1 MLSSPGD
8 TDYSATLRGR
18 ILQLIIHKGSQE
30 IGGTCIQLSQDGTTI
45 LLDLGLPLRE
55 ESKPVDLSTLNPDA
69 IFVSHPHQDHYG
81 LIVDANPSIPIYMSE
96 LGKRLID
103 AARIFSHQAPLSNDF
118 HFFKPWISLDIG
130 PFKITPYLMDHS
142 SPDAFAFLVEA
153 DSKRLFYTGDL
164 RAHGRKGVLFERL
177 IENPPPDIDVLLM
190 EGTMLGRTS
199 DDFPTESAVEGK
211 IVEVIKGQRNT
222 SFVIC
227 SSQNI
232 DRLVSVFRA
241 CKRTDKFLVV
251 DVYAAWVLEQMKL
264 VSDRVPNMFWDEVKV
279 IVSNSQYQVV
289 KANPEFFGDFQNEI
303 FKPEHRIKPHE
314 IMAAPADFVQA
325 IRLSGARFIE
335 PHLGDQP
342 VNVIYSQWLGYLDG
356 DETQYG
362 ASQVNRLR
370 DDPRVNFVYAHTTG
384 HALLE
389 DLKRLVASLEP
400 KHIIPIHT
408 DCPGQFA
415 DHFENV
421 KVCEDKQEYDIGN
434 GRIQKVPK
442 TRP

>member
-55 ESKPVDLSTLNPDA
+55 ESKPVDLSTLDPDA

-118 HFFKPWISLDIG
+118 HFFKPWIPLDIG

-153 DSKRLFYTGDL
+153 YGERVFYTGDL

-177 IENPPPDIDVLLM
+177 VDNPPPDIDVLIM
-190 EGTMLGRTS
+190 EGTMLERTS
-199 DDFPTESAVEGK
+199 DDYPTESAVEEK
-211 IVEVIKGQRNT
+211 IVEIIEAQNNT
-222 SFVIC
+222 AFIIS

-232 DRLVSVFRA
+232 DRLVSAVRA
-241 CKRTDKFLVV
+241 CKRTGKTLVV
-251 DVYAAWVLEQMKL
+251 DAYTAWVLEQMKL
-264 VSDRVPNMFWDEVKV
+264 VSEKVPSMSWKEVKV
-279 IVSNSQYQVV
+279 IIPNSQYQVM
-289 KANPEFFGDFQNEI
+289 KANRDIFGDFKADVFDVDN
-303 FKPEHRIKPHE
+303 RIELAE
-314 IMAAPADFVQA
+314 IMAKPANYLQT
-325 IRLSGARFIE
+325 IRLSGSRFIVPYLE
-335 PHLGDQP
+335 EKP
-342 VNVIYSQWLGYLDG
+342 VNVIYSQWLGYLEG
-356 DETQYG
+356 DKAQFG
-362 ASQVNRLR
+362 AEVLGRLR

-384 HALLE
+384 HALLN
-389 DLKRLVASLEP
+389 DLKRVSNALRPKMLV
-400 KHIIPIHT
+400 PIHT
-408 DCPGQFA
+408 DHPEEFE
-415 DHFENV
+415 DHFQNV
-421 KVCEDKQEYDIGN
+421 FILEDGK
-434 GRIQKVPK
+434 KFTVPDSTAK
-442 TRP
+442 GVNK

>member
-18 ILQLIIHKGSQE
+18 ILQLIIQKGSQE

-81 LIVDANPSIPIYMSE
+81 LIVDADPSIPIYMSE
-96 LGKRLID
+96 LSKRLID
-103 AARIFSHQAPLSNDF
+103 AARIFSHQPPLSNDF
-118 HFFKPWISLDIG
+118 HFFKPLIPVDIG

-153 DSKRLFYTGDL
+153 DGKRLFYTGDL

-177 IENPPPDIDVLLM
+177 VEDPPPDIDVLLM
-190 EGTMLGRTS
+190 EGTMLGHTS
-199 DDFPTESAVEGK
+199 NNFPTESAVEDK
-211 IVEVIKGQRNT
+211 IVEMIKGQRNT

-241 CKRTDKFLVV
+241 CKKTGKTLVV
-251 DVYAAWVLEQMKL
+251 DVYAPWVLEQMKL

-279 IVSNSQYQVV
+279 IVPNPQYQVV
-289 KANPEFFGDFQNEI
+289 KTDPEFFGNFQNEM
-303 FKPEHRIKPHE
+303 FNPEHRIKPRE
-314 IMAAPADFVQA
+314 ILAAPADFVQA
-325 IRLSGARFIE
+325 IRLSGSKFIE
-335 PHLGDQP
+335 GYLTDSP
-342 VNVIYSQWLGYLDG
+342 VNVVYSQWLGYLEEVQD
-356 DETQYG
+356 QYG
-362 ASQVNRLR
+362 ADVLNRLR
-370 DDPRVNFVYAHTTG
+370 DDSRINFVYAHTTG

-389 DLKRLVASLEP
+389 DLKRLASSLSP
-400 KHIIPIHT
+400 KTLIPIHT
-408 DCPGQFA
+408 ECRDDFKE
-415 DHFENV
+415 HLENV
-421 KVCEDKQEYDIGN
+421 LELEDRQMLEL
-434 GRIQKVPK
+434 
-442 TRP
+442 T